1 MLNWIKS
8 VFKPPQPAGPEQI
21 IRDFALADKPIA
33 SGSITVE
40 GDGWRIECQTEQ
52 SVRVFEVADPGV
64 EQCMLTYRAKMKTED
79 LQAKAYLEMW
89 CRIPGKG
96 EFFSKGLHHAVA
108 GTNDWASYEIPFY
121 LKKGQRPDLIK
132 LNIVFKGA
140 GTAWLK
146 AVELVQTPLRS

>member
-8 VFKPPQPAGPEQI
+8 VFTPPQPAGPEQI
-21 IRDFALADKPIA
+21 IRGFTPADKPIA
-33 SGSITVE
+33 SGSIAVD
-40 GDGWRIECQTEQ
+40 GDGWRIECQTGQ
-52 SVRVFEVADPGV
+52 TVRLFEVADPGV
-64 EQCMLTYRAKMKTED
+64 EQCMVTYRAEMKTEN

-96 EFFSKGLHHAVA
+96 EFFSKGFQHAVA

-146 AVELVQTPLRS
+146 TIELVQTPLS